1 MFKIGEKVACIH
13 SFIPD
18 DFDIRKG
25 NVLPVKGE
33 IYTIRVI
40 QVYDVGIYFLLEELV
55 NPILIYTEGLGELVF
70 SSDKFRKLDYAFGI
84 EICER
89 LQKENDAVQL
99 KTEELHTH

>member
-25 NVLPVKGE
+25 NV
-33 IYTIRVI
+33 
-40 QVYDVGIYFLLEELV
+40 GIYFLLEELV
-55 NPILIYTEGLGELVF
+55 NPILIYTKGLGELEF
-70 SSDKFRKLDYAFGI
+70 SSDKFRKLDYAFGK
-84 EICER
+84 EICEQ